1 MQSSIPTRLI
11 VSDSRKASLYS
22 GSLSRERADALPRV
36 RLELVEVLKSP
47 WQDFHEHGRPNALGR
62 GPSTNASQYFVG
74 EGNERAEL
82 ERRFAGEVAAWIAKK
97 SAEAPE
103 AAVVAFADPRF
114 LGHLRSACSAIRLE
128 ATVERGEFSW
138 LRPAE
143 LAAHPSIRAALGSAA
158 FRPAGTR

>member
-1 MQSSIPTRLI
+1 MQPSIPARLI

-36 RLELVEVLKSP
+36 RLELADALKSP
-47 WQDFHEHGRPNALGR
+47 WEDFHEHGRPNALGR
-62 GPSTNASQYFVG
+62 GPSANASQHFAG
-74 EGNERAEL
+74 DGHEREEL
-82 ERRFAGEVAAWIAKK
+82 ERRFAGQVAAWIARK

-114 LGHLRSACSAIRLE
+114 LGHLRTACSTLRLE
-128 ATVERGEFSW
+128 VTVERGEFSW

-143 LAAHPSIRAALGSAA
+143 LAAHPSIRAALGAAA
-158 FRPAGTR
+158 FRPATSG